1 MKTDINE
8 WLKYKYGKEKLYE
21 SEKEFLKKINISPKD
36 FSESKEYSENVPSEN
51 GGLQSSILTLPNVS
65 FRFNNNDK
73 GDENLIINII
83 ESNGLYSYDR
93 FKNVINYYDRESLD
107 AVKDIDSKYNILK
120 SYYEDLLDRF
130 GLVPDKTKEFDRVKS
145 YKDIL
150 IEEKSKVL

>member
-65 FRFNNNDK
+65 FRFNDNDK

-93 FKNVINYYDRESLD
+93 FKNVIN
-107 AVKDIDSKYNILK
+107 
-120 SYYEDLLDRF
+120 YYEDLLDRF